1 MKTDLENTPVKQYEV
16 TPHLAFKSGTR
27 SDYIFEINSR
37 QTKLRFHE
45 VCALIK
51 VMQEH
56 VDRYRAIRDGI
67 E

>member
-1 MKTDLENTPVKQYEV
+1 MPTDLENTPMKQDDV
-16 TPHLAFKSGTR
+16 TQGVAFKSGTR
-27 SDYIFEINSR
+27 SDYIFELNAR

-51 VMQEH
+51 VMQDH
-56 VDRYRAIRDGI
+56 VDRYRAIRDGR